1 MSIQLKDYYTDVI
14 PAAYLDTPKH
24 YRTEELVNIA
34 ANGRLLICG
43 GSGSG
48 KTTCMMNVVDAM
60 NCWDTVTLIAKTL
73 EEPLYRYWQDRMRD
87 EQVHRK
93 LKWFHVSSDLASLP
107 QVDKYDPRLFNLVVI
122 DDMLLEGKE
131 KLTPLMDFYTRS
143 RKYGIFLVFLSQ
155 SYFKTP
161 KYARDNTSYLIL
173 LGDLG
178 AREARR
184 ICTEL
189 ASRLADTDKVVEI
202 YNNAVRSSNDWFL
215 FDRMEKQCV
224 GMKYRKNFG

>member
-1 MSIQLKDYYTDVI
+1 
-14 PAAYLDTPKH
+14 
-24 YRTEELVNIA
+24 
-34 ANGRLLICG
+34 
-43 GSGSG
+43 
-48 KTTCMMNVVDAM
+48 MMNVVDAM
-60 NCWDTVTLIAKTL
+60 SCWDTVTLVAKTL
-73 EEPLYRYWQDRMRD
+73 EEPLYRYWEDRMRHQ
-87 EQVHRK
+87 QVHRK
-93 LKWFHVSSDLASLP
+93 LKWFKVSDDLADLP
-107 QVDKYDPRLFNLVVI
+107 PVDTYDPRRLFNLVVV

-131 KLTPLMDFYTRS
+131 KLAPLMDFYTRS

-202 YNNAVRSSNDWFL
+202 YNHAVRSSIDWFL
-215 FDRMEKQCV
+215 FDRMEKQRV
-224 GMKYRKNFG
+224 GIKYRKNFG